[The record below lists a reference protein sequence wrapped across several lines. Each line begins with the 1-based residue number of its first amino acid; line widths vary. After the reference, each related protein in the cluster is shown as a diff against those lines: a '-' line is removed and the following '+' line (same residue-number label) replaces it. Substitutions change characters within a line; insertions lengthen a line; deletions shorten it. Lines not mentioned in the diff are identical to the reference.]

1 MKQMPSRV
9 YLQCEVKA
17 KMTELLIILF
27 ELSKQHTCCEVKQV
41 TSVRDHESLETPQE
55 WIRGP

>member
-1 MKQMPSRV
+1 MPSRV